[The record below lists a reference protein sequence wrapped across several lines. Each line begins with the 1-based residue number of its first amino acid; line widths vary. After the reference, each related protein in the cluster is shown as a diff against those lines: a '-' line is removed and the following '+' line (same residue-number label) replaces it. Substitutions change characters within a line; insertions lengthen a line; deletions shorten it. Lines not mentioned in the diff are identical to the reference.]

1 MEMMMNNLRQL
12 PWQRLSEWLRR
23 YGDNVLLAAVCLLG
37 AVVVMASTS
46 SSTEMPWDDA
56 LSSLQESLTGPF
68 AYIISL
74 VGIVASAGA
83 LVFGGEIS
91 GFLKSMIY
99 VVLVV
104 AVLIGANAF
113 MTNVMG
119 ASALLPAE
127 LLR

>member
-12 PWQRLSEWLRR
+12 PWQRLGEWLRR

-37 AVVVMASTS
+37 TVMVMAGSTS
-46 SSTEMPWDDA
+46 GSDMPWDSA
-56 LSSLQESLTGPF
+56 LSTLQESLTGPF
-68 AYIISL
+68 AYIVSL
-74 VGIVASAGA
+74 IGIVASAGM

-91 GFLKSMIY
+91 GFLKSMLY

-119 ASALLPAE
+119 FSALLPAE

>member
-12 PWQRLSEWLRR
+12 PWQRLGEWLRR

-37 AVVVMASTS
+37 AVMVMAGNTS
-46 SSTEMPWDDA
+46 GSDMPWDDA
-56 LSSLQESLTGPF
+56 LSTLQESLTGPF
-68 AYIISL
+68 AYIVSL
-74 VGIVASAGA
+74 IGIVASAGM

-91 GFLKSMIY
+91 GFLKSMLY